1 VHNVTYSP
9 VRNVLDGLDDF
20 TARDSA

>member
-1 VHNVTYSP
+1 VRNVTYSP